1 MVQSSSGL
9 LAVFGPT
16 SIAASS
22 ISQSL
27 LAKHNIPHFQF
38 VWRPT
43 VNQEN
48 PAYMNFYPHPGLL
61 AEGLATVIRNMNW
74 KTFVILYEEDEGLL
88 RLQEVLKLQNLKN
101 LNDINTITVRQL
113 SDADGNYRVLLKEI
127 KNSTEGQILL
137 DCRSENV
144 LNILEQAK
152 EVGLLEDLY
161 NYFITSLVS
170 YFYYIF

>member
-1 MVQSSSGL
+1 M
-9 LAVFGPT
+9 
-16 SIAASS
+16 
-22 ISQSL
+22 
-27 LAKHNIPHFQF
+27 
-38 VWRPT
+38 
-43 VNQEN
+43 NQEN
-48 PAYMNFYPHPGLL
+48 PAYMNFYPHPVLL

-101 LNDINTITVRQL
+101 LNDINTITLRQL
-113 SDADGNYRVLLKEI
+113 SDPDGNYRVLLKEI

-137 DCRSENV
+137 DCKSENV

-170 YFYYIF
+170 FNLCHVFQTSEDESEYMKEVV